1 MKDNDDSPT
10 NILMVEEQQDTAS
23 VSQSTTKMKTTKFQ
37 SQIQQATT
45 LASTV
50 LKKMPFVGGSNS

>member
-45 LASTV
+45 LSSTV